1 MRDRKL
7 TVFRPSSI
15 FSDDFMDNFFTTGF
29 DWGQEQDIE
38 MYEDDSDV
46 VVKLSVPG
54 FREEDLDINIEDK
67 LLTISGSVSD
77 EQTEED
83 LKKKYYYRGIR
94 KESFSR
100 SVTLPARVKADDA
113 EAEVKQGVLEIH
125 LPKAEESKASK
136 IMIKGKEK

>member
-7 TVFRPSSI
+7 TVFRPSNV
-15 FSDDFMDNFFTTGF
+15 FSDNFVDNFFTTGF
-29 DWGQEQDIE
+29 DWGQEQDME
-38 MYEDDSDV
+38 MYEDDNNV

-67 LLTISGSVSD
+67 MLTISGSVNE

-83 LKKKYYYRGIR
+83 HKKKYYYRGIR

-100 SVTLPARVKADDA
+100 SVTLPARVKADEA

-136 IMIKGKEK
+136 IAIKGK